1 MRKGTTA
8 IICALLAAML
18 LSAAGMA
25 ETTNFT
31 YENDPRE
38 NPTAMRDIVVNPD
51 AVYGFSPSGAEEST
65 LKEYVDAIDW
75 TNWDQVEKARAQRQ
89 EYHDGLQELYEM
101 IMTMVEED
109 LDVETIARAVSQR
122 RNEIRMESYT
132 DDPEG
137 LELVKKRNLEVY
149 GNENGPTPEFLFE
162 KYGSW
167 EMVLVK
173 ALGTNP
179 GMDACLGF
187 YDDYYYVYNLETE
200 PEEETE
206 ETEDAGDGTETEATQ
221 EPAEA
226 GDGTEAEATQ
236 EPAGA

>member
-31 YENDPRE
+31 YENDPRN
-38 NPTAMRDIVVNPD
+38 NPVAMRDIVVNPD

-89 EYHDGLQELYEM
+89 EYHDSLQELYEM

-200 PEEETE
+200 PEEE
-206 ETEDAGDGTETEATQ
+206 
-221 EPAEA
+221 AEA
-226 GDGTEAEATQ
+226 QAVWTVGEGK
-236 EPAGA
+236 